1 MPLYLQNSKELL
13 RKHNT
18 INNFQHLIS
27 SIIISLH
34 AITRS
39 INEYRSVFMTVCL
52 SIYIKLHIIL
62 FGIHHGKS
70 DTARKLDRCSIT
82 SCTNKI
88 LFQLL
93 ITLFLFALKSKFV
106 VVIVGNAFVS
116 AFIKG
121 LLFPSLISFILIARS
136 SGIEWEAT
144 FETAPSYTKSPL
156 FSFCSLDSR
165 YAFVR

>member
-1 MPLYLQNSKELL
+1 MNSKYIDNHLLLVGNRHKKIRNYIEIYINELDKFATPLYLQNSKELL

-39 INEYRSVFMTVCL
+39 INEYRSVCMTVCL

-70 DTARKLDRCSIT
+70 DTARKLDKCSIH
-82 SCTNKI
+82 I
-88 LFQLL
+88 MH
-93 ITLFLFALKSKFV
+93 
-106 VVIVGNAFVS
+106 
-116 AFIKG
+116 
-121 LLFPSLISFILIARS
+121 
-136 SGIEWEAT
+136 E
-144 FETAPSYTKSPL
+144 
-156 FSFCSLDSR
+156 
-165 YAFVR
+165 